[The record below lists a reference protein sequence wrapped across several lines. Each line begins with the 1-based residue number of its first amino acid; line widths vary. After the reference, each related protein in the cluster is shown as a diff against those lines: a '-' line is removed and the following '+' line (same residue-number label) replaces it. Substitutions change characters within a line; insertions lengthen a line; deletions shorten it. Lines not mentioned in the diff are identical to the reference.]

1 MIYEYFQ
8 NTTNNLKVGPLQRNE
23 LFPSPGKREN
33 KDRRSLLKW
42 PQEVTSFLERHSNE
56 QQKP

>member
-1 MIYEYFQ
+1 MDLYKV
-8 NTTNNLKVGPLQRNE
+8 TNFSLPLTNVDLE
-23 LFPSPGKREN
+23 KN
-33 KDRRSLLKW
+33 KDRKSLLKW